1 MISQPRKKQPYMKYI
16 PPLQQKIDSSINTDI
31 SLNNY
36 LEEISE
42 YANKIYTDLHVPE
55 TVVINTKEDYI
66 KLFIVACKIAKQA
79 KDVIMSIDVSIF
91 GDFGNVADKLHD
103 IFQNYIFR
111 IKSMDNMDNNIDFLK
126 SIVVSLK
133 KIWIIKETFSKFKEA
148 ILSVSLDTNDDIIT
162 SIEIIEDSIKKIQNW
177 NNLYTTGM
185 NIEISNKPSPFVEN
199 ANKIIKNTS
208 NIIEDAVSIFHDKPK
223 LKQKP
228 IK

>member
-1 MISQPRKKQPYMKYI
+1 MISRRKQPYMKYI
-16 PPLQQKIDSSINTDI
+16 PPITTRQLDISCGVIDTDI
-31 SLNNY
+31 L
-36 LEEISE
+36 LEISE

-55 TVVINTKEDYI
+55 VVIINTKEDYI

-79 KDVIMSIDVSIF
+79 KDVTMSIDISIF

-111 IKSMDNMDNNIDFLK
+111 IKSMEYMDNNIDFLK
-126 SIVVSLK
+126 SIVASLK
-133 KIWIIKETFSKFKEA
+133 KIWIIKKTFSKFKEA
-148 ILSVSLDTNDDIIT
+148 ILNLSMDDL
-162 SIEIIEDSIKKIQNW
+162 SAEIIEDSIKKMQNW

-185 NIEISNKPSPFVEN
+185 KHELSNKPPQFVEN

-208 NIIEDAVSIFHDKPK
+208 NVIEDAVSIFYDKP
-223 LKQKP
+223 KQKP